1 MLAAPS
7 ALYHCTIHHCTT
19 ITCSTH
25 RCSVLL
31 AAAYCL
37 LISQNRSPAAGTSSK
52 AAAAACP
59 ADSETG
65 PSPAAAC
72 GLPAAQQQ
80 VNHRVVRR
88 LDQHEAWGAPLAAS
102 PAKGS
107 AAWAAAGSAVKPPK
121 GDGLLGTG
129 LSLFS
134 PVKKQ
139 RVPLFSEG
147 SGIHIGA
154 SPAKPE
160 PTDLPGAKLASIE
173 QGRQRVCCMRAC
185 FGVTRRLWAGL

>member
-1 MLAAPS
+1 MCQPP
-7 ALYHCTIHHCTT
+7 
-19 ITCSTH
+19 
-25 RCSVLL
+25 
-31 AAAYCL
+31 CL
-37 LISQNRSPAAGTSSK
+37 LTSATRWLHAAGASSQ
-52 AAAAACP
+52 AVAAACP

-72 GLPAAQQQ
+72 GLQAAQQ

-88 LDQHEAWGAPLAAS
+88 LDQHEAWGAPLPAS

-107 AAWAAAGSAVKPPK
+107 AAWGAAGSAAKPPK

-154 SPAKPE
+154 SPAKPASE
-160 PTDLPGAKLASIE
+160 ELPGVYQWQELI
-173 QGRQRVCCMRAC
+173 CCCTCRRRC
-185 FGVTRRLWAGL
+185 VT

>member
-1 MLAAPS
+1 MSP
-7 ALYHCTIHHCTT
+7 TINRQ
-19 ITCSTH
+19 STSLES
-25 RCSVLL
+25 CN
-31 AAAYCL
+31 CL
-37 LISQNRSPAAGTSSK
+37 SNTSCCLSSAGTSSK

-72 GLPAAQQQ
+72 GLQAAQQ

-88 LDQHEAWGAPLAAS
+88 LDQHEAWGAPLPAS

-121 GDGLLGTG
+121 GDSLLGTG

-160 PTDLPGAKLASIE
+160 AADLPGVIWSNL
-173 QGRQRVCCMRAC
+173 QRISSADRSCLGCLR
-185 FGVTRRLWAGL
+185 TRSMPGSAGCS